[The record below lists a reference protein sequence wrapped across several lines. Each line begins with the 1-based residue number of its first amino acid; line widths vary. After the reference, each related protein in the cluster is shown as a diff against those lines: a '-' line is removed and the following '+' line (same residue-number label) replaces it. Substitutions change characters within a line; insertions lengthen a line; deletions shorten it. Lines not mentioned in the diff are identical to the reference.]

1 MGLYQITEITEKFNN
16 AGTKANADIAKI
28 TDTMG
33 FQSVP
38 VRMVTTQHS
47 VYGKVIRQAGYYH
60 DWKKAT
66 GLIPTG
72 SILLLQHPFH
82 HKQLTRDACLRE
94 LKRKDVKIISFVHDV
109 EELRKF
115 RYSDYYKKEF
125 QTMLEIADVLI
136 VHNEVMKRWFMGQGI
151 PEERIVT
158 LGIFDYLQDRTPG
171 DKLFKKSLT
180 VAGNLD
186 TTKCGYIAELGK
198 INGIR
203 FNLYGSGFDQSLSKY
218 KNITYHGEFPVDT
231 IPEKLT
237 EGFGLVW
244 DGNSIDGCKGDAG
257 QYLRYNNPHKL
268 SLYLSSG
275 LPVVIWSGAAEAEF
289 VKEKNVGIC
298 VDSIE
303 DMEGVLV
310 TMTEAD
316 YDRLCDNVN
325 HISEDLRKGTYTE
338 KALNQALRRIGVPL

>member
-1 MGLYQITEITEKFNN
+1 MKLYQITEITEKFNN
-16 AGTKANADIAKI
+16 AGTKANADIAKVA
-28 TDTMG
+28 DAMG
-33 FQSVP
+33 FKAVS
-38 VRMVTTQHS
+38 VRMATTQHS
-47 VYGKVIRQAGYYH
+47 AYGKVLRQVGYYR

-66 GLIPTG
+66 EAIPAG
-72 SILLLQHPFH
+72 STLLLQHPFH
-82 HKQLTRDACLRE
+82 HKQMTREACLRE
-94 LKRKDVKIISFVHDV
+94 LKKKDVKIISFVHDV

-125 QTMLEIADVLI
+125 QTMLEIADVMI
-136 VHNEVMKRWFMGQGI
+136 VHNEVMKQWFIERGI
-151 PEERIVT
+151 PKEKLIT
-158 LGIFDYLQDRTPG
+158 LGIFDYLRDAVPG
-171 DKLFKKSLT
+171 KKAFKKSLT

-198 INGIR
+198 ISGIK
-203 FNLYGSGFDQSLSKY
+203 FNLYGSGFEDSLSKY
-218 KNITYHGEFPVDT
+218 ENIKYHGEFPVDT

-237 EGFGLVW
+237 GGFGLVW

-268 SLYLSSG
+268 SLYMSSG

-289 VKEKNVGIC
+289 VRENNVGIC

-303 DMEGVLV
+303 DMVNILD

-325 HISEDLRKGTYTE
+325 YISEELRKGTHTQ
-338 KALNQALRRIGVPL
+338 KALNQALHRIGVLL